1 MAFAKVKR
9 GRHSSSARVATFL
22 STLSRHKI
30 TLQHISGASNETG
43 YVSRNPAV
51 CCERYCQ
58 IWDFARKPAEVLI
71 IIAVHVESQRC
82 RMPFLSPAAWKR
94 SQQDCPTFRR
104 VCSQLKQGSTPSP
117 KDTEHSGT
125 YLSLSSIDRN
135 KLLVVRNCSEHRT
148 LVPQHMLS
156 AFVTALRLRFSHPAN
171 TQLQKI
177 FNRYFYSMGSRDVI
191 RDITQVCAHCASLAT
206 LPPERPEYSTSV
218 PPSAP
223 GLRFA
228 SDVMRLERQFMKLT
242 RDDFSAFTTTTIL
255 PKENKASF
263 RLLETTAMLR
273 SGS

>member
-9 GRHSSSARVATFL
+9 GRRSSSARVATFL

-117 KDTEHSGT
+117 KETEHSGT
-125 YLSLSSIDRN
+125 YLSLSSIERN

-156 AFVTALRLRFSHPAN
+156 GFVLL
-171 TQLQKI
+171 
-177 FNRYFYSMGSRDVI
+177 
-191 RDITQVCAHCASLAT
+191 
-206 LPPERPEYSTSV
+206 
-218 PPSAP
+218 SAYVSP
-223 GLRFA
+223 
-228 SDVMRLERQFMKLT
+228 
-242 RDDFSAFTTTTIL
+242 IL
-255 PKENKASF
+255 PIRSCRKFSIDISILWAA
-263 RLLETTAMLR
+263 AMLSETSPKPVLTAHLWQHCPR
-273 SGS
+273 NGPNTARLFRRQPPDCGSLRMLCDWKDNS